1 MDIKFYS
8 LEEVAEMLDVDYQL
22 IYKQVKSGNMPSI
35 RIGKLYR
42 ISTLQFQEYLNRQ
55 STGIPAT
62 GTSEHACSLCGKNT
76 SANFQSTVHAATAA
90 LRSAAPA
97 LKTTKLN
104 CVKFIKSKYT
114 G

>member
-62 GTSEHACSLCGKNT
+62 GTSEHACSLCGKKYF
-76 SANFQSTVHAATAA
+76 SELSISGAC
-90 LRSAAPA
+90 RDCGAPLCRA
-97 LKTTKLN
+97 
-104 CVKFIKSKYT
+104 CVENDKAELCEIHKK
-114 G
+114 